1 MNNETTA
8 PMVNSKLSHLPLPPP
23 PNKALLER
31 IGKIH
36 KNAISLEKIVRDA
49 YTQKASDIHIRVGEI
64 PRLRIRG
71 EMVTYQSEAIVTSE
85 IFEAYLS
92 EILTQSQRQKFA
104 ETKELD
110 TAIYYPGFLR
120 CRVNCFETLTGGAIV
135 LRLVTLEVPAIDSL
149 GLPPILKKLFIKNKA

>member
-1 MNNETTA
+1 MTGEITS
-8 PMVNSKLSHLPLPPP
+8 PMVNFKLSHLPLPPP

-31 IGKIH
+31 IGQIH
-36 KNAISLEKIVRDA
+36 KNPISLEKIVRDA
-49 YTQKASDIHIRVGEI
+49 YKQKASDIHIRVGEI

-71 EMVTYQSEAIVTSE
+71 EMVSYQSEEIVTPQ

-110 TAIYYPGFLR
+110 TAIFTQDF
-120 CRVNCFETLTGGAIV
+120 CVVVSTV
-135 LRLVTLEVPAIDSL
+135 LKP
-149 GLPPILKKLFIKNKA
+149 